1 MVVSA
6 HQVLRC
12 AAHIKR
18 SKQPL
23 KGEPQG
29 CHRNEQAIRLLTVP
43 HNVTLNGIAQS
54 DTGREERGRNIV
66 SQTCGEVYKV

>member
-1 MVVSA
+1 M
-6 HQVLRC
+6 
-12 AAHIKR
+12 
-18 SKQPL
+18 

-66 SQTCGEVYKV
+66 SQTCGEVYNV

>member
-29 CHRNEQAIRLLTVP
+29 CHRNEQAIRLLTVS
-43 HNVTLNGIAQS
+43 HNVTLNAIAES
-54 DTGREERGRNIV
+54 DTDREERRREEI
-66 SQTCGEVYKV
+66 S